1 MRRSGLGQENC
12 MQSKPRT
19 SEKHQHQRAIE
30 GESFDPFTTHE
41 RRRDGAST
49 SLGDDSRSYVV
60 SVVHG
65 SDIFPKE
72 REREILA
79 LSRAQGDRVVGHEL
93 YRLRTPDPRALFRI
107 GAATA
112 IAERAAA
119 KGATVILVDAQLT
132 PSQTRNLEDVVHLPV
147 RDREA
152 VILQVF
158 GRQAKSRK
166 ARIQVEI
173 AHLQYLRPRI
183 RGIGLQMDQQAG
195 GIIGSRGPGETAS
208 ELLGRQIDGR
218 LAMLKKAFEHVVT
231 NAETQRRQRSDCK
244 RIALVGYTNAGK
256 TTLMNGLTDTKL
268 SAADQPFET
277 LDTTSR
283 SLTRHGGDVLLSDTV
298 GFIRDLPERLY
309 ASFESTLA
317 EISDSS
323 LLAIVVDMSDREHE
337 QHIVETER
345 VLERLGADQIPRFYV
360 FTKVDQCNFYPTRWK
375 QRMLSRGAPHLALRS
390 QDSQALLKLRADLLE
405 EVRRDQ
411 PTRAFVIPYGAKE
424 ATSIVYAHCRI
435 LEVEPQEQGMRFR
448 IQADARWLKSIESA
462 LETPQ

>member
-1 MRRSGLGQENC
+1 
-12 MQSKPRT
+12 MQSKLRN
-19 SEKHQHQRAIE
+19 SEKHPKQSSIG
-30 GESFDPFTTHE
+30 GETLDRLGTYAS
-41 RRRDGAST
+41 RRDGAST
-49 SLGDDSRSYVV
+49 GPGDASRSYVV

-65 SDIFPKE
+65 SDVFPNA

-93 YRLRTPDPRALFRI
+93 HRLRSPDPRALFRI
-107 GAATA
+107 GTATA
-112 IAERAAA
+112 LAERAAA
-119 KGATVILVDAQLT
+119 KGANVILVDALLT
-132 PSQTRNLEDVVHLPV
+132 PSQTRNLEDVVQLPV

-218 LAMLKKAFEHVVT
+218 LAMLQKAFEHVAT
-231 NAETQRRQRSDCK
+231 NAETQRRQRSNCK

-256 TTLMNGLTDTKL
+256 TTLMNGLTETKL

-283 SLTRHGGDVLLSDTV
+283 NLTRHGGDVLLSDTV

-317 EISDSS
+317 EITDSS

-337 QHIVETER
+337 QHLVETER
-345 VLERLGADQIPRFYV
+345 VLERLGAEQIPRFYV
-360 FTKVDQCNFYPTRWK
+360 FTKVDQCNFYPTKWK
-375 QRMLSRGAPHLALRS
+375 QRMLSRGAPHMALQSQDTQALRE
-390 QDSQALLKLRADLLE
+390 LRAGLLE
-405 EVRRDQ
+405 AVRRDQ
-411 PTRAFVIPYGAKE
+411 PTRTFVIPYGAKE
-424 ATSIVYAHCRI
+424 ATNIVYAHCRI
-435 LEVEPQEQGMRFR
+435 LEVKPQEQGMRFR

-462 LETPQ
+462 LGTPQ